1 MNAKADRK
9 SLLRSSIK
17 SETASVDKRFDPE
30 ALDKR
35 YEAAEDALAG
45 RPLGLVGPKLDVAR
59 DVADLRAEIG
69 ASTSANAKV
78 IIRIPIEKAHDN
90 PFNARHIYDPETVK
104 SLAASLATRG
114 QLVAAPAIAHPSL
127 SGHYLLIDGHYRK
140 RALLA
145 AGKTE
150 IECVVHDVADELDM
164 YRMSY
169 LINEER
175 NAQSP
180 LDNALAWQ
188 KLLEEAKVADG
199 EGIAE
204 LIGISPAAV
213 AKTMALLKLPQSALD
228 KMREHP
234 AKFGVAIGYEVYR
247 ISKLVTEK
255 ELLELMERVV
265 KDDLSSRALEQLRAK
280 LEDAKPRKKKEV
292 SRQYRINSG
301 TVQIGFIKEWDSGKV
316 AFEVNL
322 ADSKDREALVDEL
335 KRRFNLSES
344 N

>member
-17 SETASVDKRFDPE
+17 SETASVEKRFDLQ

-45 RPLGLVGPKLDVAR
+45 RPLGLAGPRLDASR
-59 DVADLRAEIG
+59 AAADLRAEID
-69 ASTSANAKV
+69 TSKAGDAKR
-78 IIRIPIEKAHDN
+78 IIRVPIDRVHDN
-90 PFNARHIYDPETVK
+90 PFNARHIYDAETVK
-104 SLAASLATRG
+104 TLAASLATRG
-114 QLVAAPAIAHPSL
+114 QLVAAPAIAHPNIQ
-127 SGHYLLIDGHYRK
+127 GHYLLIDGHYRK

-150 IECVVHDVADELDM
+150 MECVVHEVADDLDM

-188 KLLEEAKVADG
+188 KLLAEAKVADG

-213 AKTMALLKLPQSALD
+213 TKTMALLKLPQGALE

-234 AKFGVAIGYEVYR
+234 VKFGVAIGYEVYR
-247 ISKLVTEK
+247 ISKIVAEK
-255 ELLELMERVV
+255 ELLDLMERVV

-280 LEDAKPRKKKEV
+280 LEEAKPRKKKEV

-301 TVQIGFIKEWDSGKV
+301 STQIGFIKEWDSGKV

-322 ADSKDREALVDEL
+322 ADPKEREALVDEL
-335 KRRFNLSES
+335 KRRFNLSEG

>member
-17 SETASVDKRFDPE
+17 SETASVEKRFDPQE
-30 ALDKR
+30 LDKR

-45 RPLGLVGPKLDVAR
+45 RPLGLAGPRLDASLAA
-59 DVADLRAEIG
+59 ADLRAEIG
-69 ASTSANAKV
+69 ASSDANAKV
-78 IIRIPIEKAHDN
+78 IIRIPIDKAHDN
-90 PFNARHIYDPETVK
+90 PFNARQIYDPETVK

-114 QLVAAPAIAHPSL
+114 QLVAAPAITHPSMP
-127 SGHYLLIDGHYRK
+127 GHYLLIDGHYRK

-150 IECVVHDVADELDM
+150 IECVVHDVSDELDM

-188 KLLEEAKVADG
+188 KLLDEAKVADG

-213 AKTMALLKLPQSALD
+213 AKTMALLKMPQSALD
-228 KMREHP
+228 KMREYP
-234 AKFGVAIGYEVYR
+234 TKFGVAIGYEVYR
-247 ISKLVTEK
+247 ISKIVAEK
-255 ELLELMERVV
+255 ELLDLMERVV
-265 KDDLSSRALEQLRAK
+265 KDDLSSRALEQVRAK
-280 LEDAKPRKKKEV
+280 LEEAKPRKKKEV

-301 TVQIGFIKEWDSGKV
+301 PAQIGFIKEWDSGKV

-322 ADSKDREALVDEL
+322 ADPKEREALVDEL
-335 KRRFNLSES
+335 KRRFNLSE
-344 N
+344 NH